1 MKDCEKCLK
10 RLDELRAINMELVRA
25 SGKLALEN
33 MDLKKALEKKRKKKN
48 RVK

>member
-1 MKDCEKCLK
+1 MNCEKCLK
-10 RLDELRAINMELVRA
+10 RLDELRAINMELVQA

-33 MDLKKALEKKRKKKN
+33 MDLKKALEKKRKKKK

>member
-1 MKDCEKCLK
+1 MNCEKCLQK
-10 RLDELRAINMELVRA
+10 LDELRAINMELVRA

-33 MDLKKALEKKRKKKN
+33 MDLKKAMEKKRKKKN

>member
-1 MKDCEKCLK
+1 MNCEKCLHK
-10 RLDELRAINMELVRA
+10 LDELRAINMELVRA

-33 MDLKKALEKKRKKKN
+33 MDLKKALEKKRKMKK

>member
-1 MKDCEKCLK
+1 MNCEKCLQK
-10 RLDELRAINMELVRA
+10 LVEIRKANMELIQA

-33 MDLKKALEKKRKKKN
+33 IDLKKALEKKRKKKK

>member
-1 MKDCEKCLK
+1 MNCQKCLQK
-10 RLDELRAINMELVRA
+10 LDELRAINMELVQA

-33 MDLKKALEKKRKKKN
+33 MDLKKALEKKRKKKK

>member
-1 MKDCEKCLK
+1 MNCEKCLQK
-10 RLDELRAINMELVRA
+10 LDELRAINMELVQA

-33 MDLKKALEKKRKKKN
+33 MDLKKALEKKRKKKK

>member
-1 MKDCEKCLK
+1 MNCEKCLQK
-10 RLDELRAINMELVRA
+10 LDELRATNMELVRA

-33 MDLKKALEKKRKKKN
+33 MDLKKALEKKRKKKK

>member
-1 MKDCEKCLK
+1 MNCEKCLQK
-10 RLDELRAINMELVRA
+10 LDELRAINMELVRS

-33 MDLKKALEKKRKKKN
+33 MDLKKALEKKRKKKK

>member
-1 MKDCEKCLK
+1 MNCEKCLQK
-10 RLDELRAINMELVRA
+10 LDELRAINMELVRA

-33 MDLKKALEKKRKKKN
+33 MDLKKALEKKRKKKK